1 MRSALTPLISI
12 SLLSVFVAR
21 AWAAEE
27 KAGDRAPVPER
38 AAVAEAEKKI
48 REIFKEDY
56 AKASREDK
64 AALAN
69 RLIQQAGDSK
79 DDLAARYVLLRE
91 ASTLAA
97 QAGDPAIALNAL
109 TEMGKAYSVD
119 AMALK
124 LDALAK
130 ASSAAATPDAQKT
143 LAEHYL
149 VLMEE
154 AAAAD
159 NYDAAMRAAVPA
171 EAAARRGQDATLIT
185 RVQTRAKEVR
195 DLQGESAK
203 AKVAK
208 QTLAQK
214 PDDPVAN
221 LLVGRFLCFSK
232 ADWDSGLPLL
242 AKCPLPTLK
251 TLAAKDLAQPTE
263 AVAQVEVGDG
273 WWDMSE
279 KETGKEAKAA
289 FQARARFWYGKAQ
302 ASLSGL
308 TKTKV
313 EKRLAAAPAGVVAG
327 SGASSMADAGKTLS
341 IHLGGGVKME
351 LVLVPAGEF
360 TMGDNSGGAEE
371 KPAHKVKIS
380 KPYYIGK
387 FHVTVAQFRAFA
399 DATKYVTEAEKSNRG
414 WSVKDGTWQEMNGI
428 AWRTPGFKQEDNHP
442 VCVITWNDAQEFC
455 RWVGKLTGRKVC
467 LPTEAQWEY
476 AARGPKSPK
485 YPWGDKWDGT
495 KANHADVTWR
505 KSPAAV
511 QDWGSSTDNDGF
523 AWTAPVG
530 SYKDNASWCGAYD
543 MAGNVWERV
552 EDFFNDNYYQESP
565 AVDPKGPG
573 TGGARVLR
581 GGSWNHGPGG
591 CRAANRHKHDP
602 GSRDAGVGF
611 RVALDF

>member
-1 MRSALTPLISI
+1 MRSGMTPLIGI
-12 SLLSVFVAR
+12 ALFFVCVPCAQ
-21 AWAAEE
+21 AGED
-27 KAGDRAPVPER
+27 KAGDKAPIPNKS
-38 AAVAEAEKKI
+38 AVAAAEKEI
-48 REIFKEDY
+48 RDIFKDDY
-56 AKASREDK
+56 AKASPADK

-69 RLIQQAGDSK
+69 RLIQQAADSK

-91 ASTLAA
+91 ASALAA
-97 QAGDPAIALNAL
+97 QAGDAATTLKAL
-109 TEMGKAYSVD
+109 TEMGKVYNVD
-119 AMALK
+119 AMAVK

-130 ASSAAATPDAQKT
+130 ASSAAATPDAQKS
-143 LAEHYL
+143 LAEQYL
-149 VLMEE
+149 VLIDE

-159 NYDAAMRAAVPA
+159 NYDAAMRAAGPA
-171 EAAARRGQDATLIT
+171 EAAARRGQDAALVT

-203 AKVAK
+203 AKAAK

-214 PDDPVAN
+214 PDDPAAN

-232 ADWDSGLPLL
+232 ADWDNGLPLL
-242 AKCPLPTLK
+242 AKCSLPTLK
-251 TLAAKDLAQPTE
+251 TLAAKDLAQPAE
-263 AVAQVEVGDG
+263 AAGQVEVGDG

-302 ASLSGL
+302 PALTGL
-308 TKTKV
+308 AKTKI
-313 EKRLAAAPAGVVAG
+313 EKRLAAVPAL
-327 SGASSMADAGKTLS
+327 DAGKTLS
-341 IHLGGGVKME
+341 IHLGGGVRME

-360 TMGDNSGGAEE
+360 MMGDDSGGAEE
-371 KPAHKVKIS
+371 RPAHKVKIS
-380 KPYYIGK
+380 KPFYMGK
-387 FHVTVAQFRAFA
+387 YKVTVAQFRAFA
-399 DATKYVTEAEKSNRG
+399 DATKYVSEAEKSNG
-414 WSVKDGTWQEMNGI
+414 GSSVKDGKWQTLNGI
-428 AWRTPGFKQEDNHP
+428 SWRTPGFKQEDNHP
-442 VCVITWNDAQEFC
+442 ACVITWHDAQEFC

-511 QDWGSSTDNDGF
+511 QDWGSSDDNDGF

-530 SYKDNASWCGAYD
+530 SYKNSASWCGAYD
-543 MAGNVWERV
+543 MAGNAWERL
-552 EDFFNDNYYQESP
+552 EDFFNDTYYQESP
-565 AVDPKGPG
+565 AVDPKGPA
-573 TGGARVLR
+573 TGEARVLR
-581 GGSWNHGPGG
+581 GGSWNHGAGG
-591 CRAANRHKHDP
+591 CRAAGRHRHDP

-611 RVALDF
+611 RVALDP